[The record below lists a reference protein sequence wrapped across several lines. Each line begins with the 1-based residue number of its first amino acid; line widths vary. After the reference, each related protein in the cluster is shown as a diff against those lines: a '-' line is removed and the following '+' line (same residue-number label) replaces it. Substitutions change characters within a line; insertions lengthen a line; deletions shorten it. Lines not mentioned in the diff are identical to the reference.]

1 MHLDGCRDR
10 IMNRIIK
17 EDMEYMYQFDREM
30 WEKFRNKTVLVTGAY
45 GMLPAYMVYMLI
57 YLNEIDETFQTQ
69 IVALARNKNK
79 LVKRFGSYVEKPY
92 FY

>member
-45 GMLPAYMVYMLI
+45 GMLPA
-57 YLNEIDETFQTQ
+57 
-69 IVALARNKNK
+69 
-79 LVKRFGSYVEKPY
+79 
-92 FY
+92 